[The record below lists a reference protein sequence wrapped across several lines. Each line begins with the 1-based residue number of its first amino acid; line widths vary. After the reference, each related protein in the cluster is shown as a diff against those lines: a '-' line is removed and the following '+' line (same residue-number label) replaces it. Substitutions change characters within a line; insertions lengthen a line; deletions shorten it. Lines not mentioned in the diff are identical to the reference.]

1 MATTTTRKRVYLRI
15 VAFLF
20 FVAVSAAGVGIW
32 LSQANADPPPEKK
45 IIDVRDMSVKE
56 RTELGEKIIFG
67 AVDASKTQGAV
78 GKGQCP
84 LCHGFQKGFVSQRS
98 PNLYGITDRA
108 SIWIMDSRYRK
119 GTLNTV
125 QKEACPGCGNA
136 TSILE
141 YIAESHI
148 CPSCYVI
155 SGFGVKGTNDRE
167 SPMPQIQKPPISLS
181 IEELIAVD
189 TWLYINDEKD
199 PPSPQEIESAYR
211 KFIPEAEWPMASR
224 DPDIYPA
231 TEASSK
237 QRFAPLSATPITG
250 QEPINELFIKA
261 LCFACHTIPGIP
273 GAVGVLGPKLT
284 MKTNAPKRMRDRA
297 YKGKATNVR
306 EYIIESI
313 VDPSI
318 YVVKNYP
325 DNIMPKDYR
334 SKLNDTVIDR
344 MADYLSRLEEGKVPP
359 TIP

>member
-1 MATTTTRKRVYLRI
+1 MFTVSCFMMAMYFKGVRVLLQI
-15 VAFLF
+15 GGFMF
-20 FVAVSAAGVGIW
+20 FVAACLAGFGNW
-32 LSQANADPPPEKK
+32 LPQVKADPPPAEEKTA
-45 IIDVRDMSVKE
+45 DVRQMSVQE
-56 RTELGEKIIFG
+56 RADLGEKIIFG

-224 DPDIYPA
+224 
-231 TEASSK
+231 
-237 QRFAPLSATPITG
+237 
-250 QEPINELFIKA
+250 
-261 LCFACHTIPGIP
+261 
-273 GAVGVLGPKLT
+273 
-284 MKTNAPKRMRDRA
+284 
-297 YKGKATNVR
+297 
-306 EYIIESI
+306 
-313 VDPSI
+313 
-318 YVVKNYP
+318 
-325 DNIMPKDYR
+325 
-334 SKLNDTVIDR
+334 
-344 MADYLSRLEEGKVPP
+344 
-359 TIP
+359 